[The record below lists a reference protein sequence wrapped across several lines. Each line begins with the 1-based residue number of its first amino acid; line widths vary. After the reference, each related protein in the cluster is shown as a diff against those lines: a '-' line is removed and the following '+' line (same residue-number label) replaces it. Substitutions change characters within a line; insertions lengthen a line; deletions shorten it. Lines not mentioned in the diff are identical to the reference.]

1 MAMRSIVL
9 SGLILAASLALVS
22 HAAAQ
27 PASAPNG
34 AVERAYTPLDL
45 KKCRHKPGRE
55 VEDYGTWRCSGYG
68 GIAVFIGA
76 GDQRSY
82 VSFGPNA
89 ANERAFQQT
98 LALFNSEGK
107 TIEWRIERLPGGKL
121 RPFATILRW
130 NTTTLDKDSNSFS
143 GQVLVVTRLGPG
155 GVCHVGYVDGRA
167 NPNANELAVQ
177 IADNH
182 ARGFKCGKDKA
193 IMLGV
198 QGPGFS
204 GPYGESLIR

>member
-1 MAMRSIVL
+1 MRSIAL
-9 SGLILAASLALVS
+9 SGLVLAALLA
-22 HAAAQ
+22 HAGHAIAQ
-27 PASAPNG
+27 PASVATG

-45 KKCRHKPGRE
+45 KKCQHKPGRE
-55 VEDYGTWRCSGYG
+55 VEDYGTWRCAGHG
-68 GIAVFIGA
+68 GIEVFIGA

-98 LALFNSEGK
+98 LGSFNSEGK
-107 TIEWRIERLPGGKL
+107 TIEWRIERLPDGKT

-130 NTTTLDKDSNSFS
+130 NTTTLDKDFKGVS

-167 NPNANELAVQ
+167 NSNANELAVQ

-204 GPYGESLIR
+204 GPYGESLIQ

>member
-1 MAMRSIVL
+1 MTMRNITVSA
-9 SGLILAASLALVS
+9 LILAASIAV
-22 HAAAQ
+22 AGNATAQ
-27 PASAPNG
+27 PAAG

-55 VEDYGTWRCSGYG
+55 VEDYGSWRCTGHDGIEVFVG
-68 GIAVFIGA
+68 G

-98 LALFNSEGK
+98 LGAFNSHGK
-107 TIEWRIERLPGGKL
+107 TVEWRIERLPNGKT

-130 NTTTLDKDSNSFS
+130 NTTTLDKDDQNVS

-182 ARGFKCGKDKA
+182 ARTFKCGKDKA